1 MTTTLQ
7 RFRSHLRSVKQRSR
21 EQARWLRTNS
31 LPYLLTYSRLNNF
44 VINRTLT
51 PVDRQKLRCLPDVA
65 LGQIDITSEDY
76 IRLLAQPSLAQFAR
90 FPAGYTKML
99 EYAASAKLLGLN
111 ADSVLL
117 DAAGGNGE
125 YLRAVGGVFGCR
137 ELYCNDLL
145 QPPKL
150 EDGVRYIGQGVE
162 SLDLPDAS
170 LTAIACHHSLEHF
183 RADADVGFF
192 KEIVRLLALGG
203 KACIVPFF
211 LAEQYAEIWN
221 TSRSSKFDPDALT
234 IHDPF
239 ATFTGWGDFEGFARI
254 YSLGKFRERL
264 LALIPAG
271 FAVSLHEVSFCGEP
285 CPQIDLLTNYHQPR
299 INRNMLALLVER
311 TK

>member
-1 MTTTLQ
+1 MTTALQ
-7 RFRSHLRSVKQRSR
+7 RVRSRLRTVKQRSR

-44 VINRTLT
+44 VINFRLT
-51 PVDRQKLRCLPDVA
+51 PVDRQELRRLPNVVV
-65 LGQIDITSEDY
+65 GQIDITAQDY
-76 IRLLAQPSLAQFAR
+76 SRLLAQPSLTQFAR

-111 ADSVLL
+111 ADSILL

-125 YLRAVGGVFGCR
+125 YLRAVGSVFGCR
-137 ELYCNDLL
+137 QLFCNDLL
-145 QPPKL
+145 QPPKV
-150 EDGVRYIGQGVE
+150 EDGVHYVGQGVE
-162 SLDLPDAS
+162 LLDLADAS

-183 RADADVGFF
+183 RANADRGFF
-192 KEIVRLLALGG
+192 KEIVRLLAPGG

-221 TSRSSKFDPDALT
+221 TSRSLKFDPDALT

-254 YSLGKFRERL
+254 YSLEKFRERL
-264 LALIPAG
+264 LTLIPAG
-271 FAVSLHEVSFCGEP
+271 YSVSLHEVSFCGKP

-299 INRNMLALLVER
+299 INRNMLALLIER
-311 TK
+311 AK